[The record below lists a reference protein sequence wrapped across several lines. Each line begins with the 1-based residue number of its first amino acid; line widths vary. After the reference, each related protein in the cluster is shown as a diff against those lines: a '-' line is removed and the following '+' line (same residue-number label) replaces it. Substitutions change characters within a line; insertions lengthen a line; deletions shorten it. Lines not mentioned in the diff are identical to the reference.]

1 MTEGGLPNPPPPP
14 LRRFPNPHQPTSPP
28 QHSPPAPQ
36 YRCSATIPNMTN
48 DQLLTW
54 LRQRLPQL
62 EPGQLPDTTID
73 LHNPNLDLK
82 DPNTLRQVVHAGLT
96 VLAQTSPADDTRR
109 TAADRLD
116 QLRAAGRRARGRRI
130 ERAQQ
135 LRALQR
141 PVRIIGL
148 TPPLNSP
155 PNVRI
160 ASAEELAN
168 VLPGIDLD
176 GDAVYLIAP

>member
-1 MTEGGLPNPPPPP
+1 MT
-14 LRRFPNPHQPTSPP
+14 
-28 QHSPPAPQ
+28 
-36 YRCSATIPNMTN
+36 I

-62 EPGQLPDTTID
+62 EPGQLPDPAID
-73 LHNPNLDLK
+73 L
-82 DPNTLRQVVHAGLT
+82 
-96 VLAQTSPADDTRR
+96 DDTRR
-109 TAADRLD
+109 SAAD
-116 QLRAAGRRARGRRI
+116 RRARGRRI
-130 ERAQQ
+130 ERPQHLQ
-135 LRALQR
+135 ALHR

-155 PNVRI
+155 NNVRI

-168 VLPGIDLD
+168 VFPGIDPD

>member
-1 MTEGGLPNPPPPP
+1 
-14 LRRFPNPHQPTSPP
+14 
-28 QHSPPAPQ
+28 
-36 YRCSATIPNMTN
+36 MTN

-62 EPGQLPDTTID
+62 EPAQLPDPTID
-73 LHNPNLDLK
+73 LHNPNLSLK
-82 DPNTLRQVVHAGLT
+82 DRDTLRQVVHAGLT
-96 VLAQTSPADDTRR
+96 VLAETSPSRDTRG

-116 QLRAAGRRARGRRI
+116 QLRAADRRARGRRI
-130 ERAQQ
+130 ERPPHLQT
-135 LRALQR
+135 LQR

-160 ASAEELAN
+160 ANAREHGHL
-168 VLPGIDLD
+168 VPGIDLD

>member
-1 MTEGGLPNPPPPP
+1 MT
-14 LRRFPNPHQPTSPP
+14 H
-28 QHSPPAPQ
+28 
-36 YRCSATIPNMTN
+36 

-62 EPGQLPDTTID
+62 EPGQLPDATID
-73 LHNPNLDLK
+73 LNDPNLDLK
-82 DPNTLRQVVHAGLT
+82 DRDTLRQVVHAGLT
-96 VLAQTSPADDTRR
+96 VLAQTSPSHDTRR
-109 TAADRLD
+109 TAAD
-116 QLRAAGRRARGRRI
+116 RRARGRRI
-130 ERAQQ
+130 ERPQH

-160 ASAEELAN
+160 ANAREHGHL
-168 VLPGIDLD
+168 VPGVDLD

>member
-1 MTEGGLPNPPPPP
+1 MT
-14 LRRFPNPHQPTSPP
+14 T
-28 QHSPPAPQ
+28 A
-36 YRCSATIPNMTN
+36 
-48 DQLLTW
+48 QLLTW

-62 EPGQLPDTTID
+62 EPAQLPDPTID
-73 LHNPNLDLK
+73 L
-82 DPNTLRQVVHAGLT
+82 
-96 VLAQTSPADDTRR
+96 DDTRR

-116 QLRAAGRRARGRRI
+116 QLRAADRRARGRRI
-130 ERAQQ
+130 ERPQHLQ
-135 LRALQR
+135 ALQR

-155 PNVRI
+155 YNVRI

-168 VLPGIDLD
+168 ILPGIDPD

>member
-1 MTEGGLPNPPPPP
+1 MT
-14 LRRFPNPHQPTSPP
+14 T
-28 QHSPPAPQ
+28 A
-36 YRCSATIPNMTN
+36 
-48 DQLLTW
+48 QLLTW

-62 EPGQLPDTTID
+62 EPGQLPDPAID
-73 LHNPNLDLK
+73 L
-82 DPNTLRQVVHAGLT
+82 
-96 VLAQTSPADDTRR
+96 DDTRR

-116 QLRAAGRRARGRRI
+116 QLRAAGRRARGHRI
-130 ERAQQ
+130 ERPPH

-160 ASAEELAN
+160 ANAREHGHLA
-168 VLPGIDLD
+168 PGIDPD